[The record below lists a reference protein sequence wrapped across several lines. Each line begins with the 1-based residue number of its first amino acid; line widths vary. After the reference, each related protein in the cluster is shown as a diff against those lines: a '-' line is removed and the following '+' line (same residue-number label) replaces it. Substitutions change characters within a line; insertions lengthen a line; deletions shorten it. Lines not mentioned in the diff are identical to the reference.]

1 LQTTKKEETEET
13 QRENNKGNKKKHK
26 EEKEEIP
33 NMLYQRIVG
42 LCLVLGLFVQG
53 SMGASMTG
61 AEAKAQMAGMA
72 EELAAVQ
79 AVVEG
84 QAAKIAPAEE
94 EVRKATDEAR
104 QATEENQGASNA
116 ETKQKVAQSQSNL
129 ALEQAIE
136 KTLTTEGEEFK
147 QMADELRQVTQA
159 HEALKRTVETEATSD
174 PGNPS
179 SHPQEVI
186 THRAEVDALLK
197 KFNPAV
203 TKQLQ
208 GQVTATEKELDAAR
222 ERLVAEEKAV
232 AAKGEGGHEKEAA
245 AVVAEKEFIGGLET
259 QLDTAHKAVI
269 TEVNKQTAALKKRIE
284 APPKNAEGNEDT
296 AKLGELQR
304 EAKVL
309 VEQLVE
315 AIGATV
321 ISRTKQVEVP
331 ADLFDEIATEPALTP
346 EEKQGIVTKALLVIR
361 EQLNQA
367 KAQGH
372 EQLKKAREE
381 KAALQ
386 EQVAE
391 LEKKVKEAKEQGK
404 AEAPK
409 EAQQPKPDT
418 EALKKTQKEIDD
430 LKAKLTEARKQ
441 TEEQKAFVS
450 QRDQTISG
458 LQEQV
463 LTNTNSALE
472 DIQTLTAK
480 LGEQEQKLGKGAKG
494 AECESEKSEIARLKK
509 ELAAAQKTGS
519 AGPKQTTSTSYETTT
534 TSAASSSFISGF
546 IAAVVSANLIFG
558 LLFA

>member
-1 LQTTKKEETEET
+1 
-13 QRENNKGNKKKHK
+13 
-26 EEKEEIP
+26 
-33 NMLYQRIVG
+33 
-42 LCLVLGLFVQG
+42 
-53 SMGASMTG
+53 
-61 AEAKAQMAGMA
+61 
-72 EELAAVQ
+72 
-79 AVVEG
+79 
-84 QAAKIAPAEE
+84 
-94 EVRKATDEAR
+94 
-104 QATEENQGASNA
+104 
-116 ETKQKVAQSQSNL
+116 
-129 ALEQAIE
+129 
-136 KTLTTEGEEFK
+136 
-147 QMADELRQVTQA
+147 
-159 HEALKRTVETEATSD
+159 VETEATSD